1 MSGMRINDDLHV
13 LSLRMNFGSSP
24 NEIHPSL
31 ILDETGGHTL
41 VDTGLPGQEGEIGE
55 SLAEAGVQTNELGRI
70 ILTHQDLDHVGSCSP
85 LARESGVQV
94 LAHDEDAPY
103 INGNMTPIKLT
114 PEALEQRPQM
124 REFYERWQP
133 PRIDAPLRDEDRLDL
148 AGGVLVIAT
157 PGHTPGHVSLY
168 LERSRTLIAGD
179 ALTAEDGQL
188 NGPNPQAT
196 PDMET
201 AWQSVQKLAELDV
214 QNIVCYHGG
223 PVTEDA
229 EAQLRRL
236 SR

>member
-1 MSGMRINDDLHV
+1 LYVLALTMDLGSSSSELH
-13 LSLRMNFGSSP
+13 LSLIP
-24 NEIHPSL
+24 
-31 ILDETGGHTL
+31 DEANGHTL
-41 VDTGLPGQEGEIGE
+41 VDTGLPGQEAGIGAA
-55 SLAEAGVQTNELGRI
+55 LTEAGVQTSGLGRIRRI
-70 ILTHQDLDHVGSCSP
+70 ILTHQDLDHVGSCYA
-85 LARESGVQV
+85 LARQSGAEV

-103 INGNMTPIKLT
+103 IDGRATPIKLT
-114 PEALEQRPQM
+114 PEALEQRPRM
-124 REFYERWQP
+124 REAYESWQP
-133 PRIDAPLRDEDRLDL
+133 PRVDASLRDEDRFEL

-179 ALTAEDGQL
+179 ALTSDDGQL

-201 AWQSVQKLAELDV
+201 AWQSVRKLAELDV

-236 SR
+236 VR